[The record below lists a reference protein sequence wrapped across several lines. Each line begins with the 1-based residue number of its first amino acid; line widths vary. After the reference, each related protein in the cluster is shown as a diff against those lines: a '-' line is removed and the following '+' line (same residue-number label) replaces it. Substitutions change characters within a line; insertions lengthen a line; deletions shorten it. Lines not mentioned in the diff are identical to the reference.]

1 MKPAKEIWECLK
13 TKHEGTNQLKNKKL
27 QMLGREYEL
36 FEMKPNEKIGE
47 MYGRLIT
54 LVNAMRKLG
63 KKFSN
68 EVSTTKFL

>member
-1 MKPAKEIWECLK
+1 MSP
-13 TKHEGTNQLKNKKL
+13 KHEGTNQLKNKKL
-27 QMLGREYEL
+27 QMLGREYEF
-36 FEMKPNEKIGE
+36 FEMNPNEKIGE

-68 EVSTTKFL
+68 EEVNNKIPMILP